1 MKKVSDGTPAPRWG
15 AIQVP
20 RKKGGEKMK
29 KKLIVVLILAT
40 LMLTPTILAEPS
52 QAKIKCTHEIWFN
65 GVIWYGTVTFPNL
78 DEYYLVWTIDPDP
91 DFVGHKK
98 SPIFTDGKV
107 EKFYEYWA
115 LYLDEAAYLADP
127 VANVLAS
134 GWDKGVFDA
143 DSWKYVMNG
152 AVTYVDPIGDLVY
165 LEGARVH
172 VSGVA
177 TPLADGPPFFEGEGI
192 FTFSGYAGN

>member
-1 MKKVSDGTPAPRWG
+1 
-15 AIQVP
+15 
-20 RKKGGEKMK
+20 MK
-29 KKLIVVLILAT
+29 KKLIVFLILAT
-40 LMLTPTILAEPS
+40 LMLTPTISAKPP
-52 QAKIKCTHEIWFN
+52 QAKNKIKCTHEILFN
-65 GVIWYGTVTFPNL
+65 GIIWYGTVTFPNEA
-78 DEYYLVWTIDPDP
+78 EYYLVWTIDPDP

-98 SPIFTDGKV
+98 SPVFPDGKV

-115 LYLDEAAYLADP
+115 LYLDEGDYDP
-127 VANVLAS
+127 SNPTDNVLAS

-152 AVTYVDPIGDLVY
+152 AVTYVDPIGELAY

-172 VSGVA
+172 ASGVA
-177 TPLADGPPFFEGEGI
+177 TPLAGGPPFFEGEGI